1 MSRKLIIHFKHL
13 ASALAK
19 ISFCVKKTQPVLK
32 RGKAGYNNKM
42 KSFVFKPMMLA
53 QKQKA
58 ELQLFRAEGTCLLI
72 SLPFSKDAIKGEI
85 RAERTSLWS
94 RSAY

>member
-32 RGKAGYNNKM
+32 QGKAGYNNKI
-42 KSFVFKPMMLA
+42 KSFIFKPVMLA

-58 ELQLFRAEGTCLLI
+58 LGCLFFPR
-72 SLPFSKDAIKGEI
+72 KEI
-85 RAERTSLWS
+85 NAVF
-94 RSAY
+94 